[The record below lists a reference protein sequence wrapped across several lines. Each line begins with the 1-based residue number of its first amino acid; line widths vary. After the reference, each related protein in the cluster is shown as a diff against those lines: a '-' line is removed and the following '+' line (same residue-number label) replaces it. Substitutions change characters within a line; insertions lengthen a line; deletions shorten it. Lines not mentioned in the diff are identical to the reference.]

1 MVVCRPNSQTLRPR
15 HITLI
20 EAKREGV
27 KSGCTGALKPSRL
40 SLINEVNKC
49 SDAGTWNL
57 GVFITH

>member
-1 MVVCRPNSQTLRPR
+1 MWDILKTN
-15 HITLI
+15 HMI

-49 SDAGTWNL
+49 SDAGTGNL
-57 GVFITH
+57 GVLITH